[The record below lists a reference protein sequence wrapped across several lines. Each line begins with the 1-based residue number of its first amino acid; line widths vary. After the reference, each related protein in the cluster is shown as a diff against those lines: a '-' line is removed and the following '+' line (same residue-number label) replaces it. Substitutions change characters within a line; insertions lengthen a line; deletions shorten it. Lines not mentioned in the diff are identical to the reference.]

1 MHRNA
6 HGSRTLW
13 ISVELDVSCA
23 LLDLHSVVVRV
34 LVDQRRACQN
44 RVRQREIWSV
54 VHVPRVDVTKV
65 EIVRIIRWCFPS
77 MDVLTVYTDSE
88 FDVCGICVCLS
99 TFWESLLGQNK

>member
-44 RVRQREIWSV
+44 RVRQREIWPV
-54 VHVPRVDVTKV
+54 MHVPRVYVTQL
-65 EIVRIIRWCFPS
+65 EIVGILRWCFLP
-77 MDVLTVYTDSE
+77 MDVFSVYTDSE
-88 FDVCGICVCLS
+88 FDVCGICVRLS